1 MAITGSGYDRD
12 AGGAQG
18 KGFTGGNLPYQ
29 PAYASA
35 GVSIEKWLSWSYQT
49 QLKWLEDYNRTPEQ
63 QTYAEDSDYAK
74 VYNIK
79 EWVDETLVDPLVE
92 LPSKLIDT
100 TKTGINT
107 ALVIGA
113 LYLALR

>member
-12 AGGAQG
+12 VGGSQG

-29 PAYASA
+29 PSYASA

-49 QLKWLEDYNRTPEQ
+49 QSLWLQDYNRTPEQ
-63 QTYAEDSDYAK
+63 QTYSQDSDYAK
-74 VYNIK
+74 VYEWK
-79 EWVDETLVDPLVE
+79 EKFDELIIDPLVGVPDKAMSG
-92 LPSKLIDT
+92 LST
-100 TKTGINT
+100 V
-107 ALVIGA
+107 LVIGA